1 VNQITSG
8 PANAVADGTT
18 NGAARPIIEL
28 DRVEKHYGP
37 VAALAGVSGEIRS
50 GEFFSLLGPSG
61 CGKTTL
67 LRMIAGFDDPTRG
80 AIKIDGKP
88 MAGVPANHRPTN
100 MVFQS
105 YAIFPHLN
113 VAENVSY
120 GLKRQ
125 RLGKAETAR
134 MVDEAL
140 SMVDLAGYNDR
151 ASHALSGGQRQR
163 VALARALVMRPK
175 VLLLDEPLSALDK
188 KLREQ
193 MQVELRHLQRHVG
206 ITFILVT
213 HDQEEALTMSDRIA
227 VMFEGKIAQL
237 ASPQELYQRPVS
249 RRVASFIGVMNFL
262 DARVTGEQS
271 GRLSLDVTSLGT
283 VDVMSDQ
290 APGGIGGGK
299 ISVGI
304 RPEMLTILFDET
316 DQSDREIEGVVV
328 DTNYFGDM
336 TYYDVRLPGSDAPAT
351 ISMRNTAGRR
361 ILREGMKAR
370 VGWSPKSLVVLE

>member
-1 VNQITSG
+1 VTDTATATATA
-8 PANAVADGTT
+8 PVPGT
-18 NGAARPIIEL
+18 GAGPIIEL
-28 DRVEKHYGP
+28 DRVEKHFGE
-37 VAALAGVSGEIRS
+37 VVALAGVSGEIRA

-61 CGKTTL
+61 CGKTTM

-80 AIKIDGKP
+80 SIRIDGKP
-88 MAGVPANHRPTN
+88 MEGVPANHRPTN

-105 YAIFPHLN
+105 YAIFPHLSVLQN
-113 VAENVSY
+113 VAY
-120 GLKRQ
+120 GLVRQ
-125 RLGKAETAR
+125 RLGRDEMRRRAEA
-134 MVDEAL
+134 AL
-140 SMVDLAGYNDR
+140 AMVDLAGYGER

-193 MQVELRHLQRHVG
+193 MQVELRHLQRAVG

-213 HDQEEALTMSDRIA
+213 HDQEEALIMSDRIA
-227 VMFEGKIAQL
+227 VMFEGRIAQL
-237 ASPQELYQRPVS
+237 ATPQELYRRPVS

-262 DARVTGEQS
+262 DARLTGER
-271 GRLSLDVTSLGT
+271 GGCLTLDVASLGR
-283 VDVMSDQ
+283 VEVPRAQ
-290 APGGIGGGK
+290 APGGVNGGGGK

-304 RPEMLTILFDET
+304 RPEMLTILFDDT
-316 DQSDREIEGVVV
+316 DRAEREIEGEVV
-328 DTNYFGDM
+328 DANYYGDM
-336 TYYDVRLPGSDAPAT
+336 TYYDVRLPGADAPAT

-370 VGWSPKSLVVLE
+370 VGWSAESIVVLE